1 MELGIAAARAVL
13 AREATVVPAG
23 SPVAGVLAVA
33 KRDLHPGEV
42 LDQIGGYT
50 FYGLI
55 DRAAV
60 IRRENLLPVG
70 LAPGARVHRPVKA
83 GHPLTMADVEL
94 KPGSVLRRLYLQMQP
109 A

>member
-1 MELGIAAARAVL
+1 M
-13 AREATVVPAG
+13 
-23 SPVAGVLAVA
+23 A
-33 KRDLHPGEV
+33 KRDLRPGEV

-60 IRRENLLPVG
+60 VRRENLLPVG
-70 LAPGARVHRPVKA
+70 LAPGARVLRPVKA
-83 GHPLTMADVEL
+83 DHPLTMDDVEL
-94 KPGSVLRRLYLQMQP
+94 KPGSVLHQLYLQQVQP